1 MQLPIHLQAYS
12 ISSNVAALESAV
24 LNANPT
30 VSQGG
35 YGSSP
40 LYNNGLYPAYLQ
52 EVAMMANNR
61 EGFILKLHK
70 TFKNFRIEFGNAI
83 SQEKKNL
90 VNAFS
95 FEHMDNAF
103 SRSRLQPWYQG
114 GGPYGRTYSRYRRT
128 FETIT
133 ITDTLRPY
141 KKNFNAADLSLK
153 LKLKLFKRGL
163 IFNNYIYAG
172 TVSKYFSVV
181 PMFNSGSFLRM
192 FYEEISSYYNIH
204 DKVTLLLFA
213 MVQTN
218 KGNNQT
224 ALSPENGKPMD
235 QLGTGYGF
243 GIDYDFAPNAGLFV
257 RHRWMSSKDY
267 NFTLDRFK
275 GQETVVE
282 LKVFF

>member
-1 MQLPIHLQAYS
+1 
-12 ISSNVAALESAV
+12 
-24 LNANPT
+24 
-30 VSQGG
+30 
-35 YGSSP
+35 
-40 LYNNGLYPAYLQ
+40 
-52 EVAMMANNR
+52 
-61 EGFILKLHK
+61 
-70 TFKNFRIEFGNAI
+70 
-83 SQEKKNL
+83 
-90 VNAFS
+90 
-95 FEHMDNAF
+95 
-103 SRSRLQPWYQG
+103 
-114 GGPYGRTYSRYRRT
+114 
-128 FETIT
+128 
-133 ITDTLRPY
+133 
-141 KKNFNAADLSLK
+141 
-153 LKLKLFKRGL
+153 
-163 IFNNYIYAG
+163 
-172 TVSKYFSVV
+172 
-181 PMFNSGSFLRM
+181 MFNSGSFLRM